1 MFKQILRLT
10 RLLTLNLFGINE
22 FRHTKDSTK
31 RKRYLILAS
40 IWVLVAIM
48 IISYSGSM
56 SYGLIKIGLGNII
69 PLYIYTVVSILI
81 FMFTMFKA
89 SSILFSMKTYAFLI
103 SLPVSKSS
111 IIISRFLSMY
121 VTNLLMA
128 LLVTIPSITVY
139 GFLENPKPSF
149 YLIFFIGMI
158 IAPLL
163 PLTIA
168 SIIGAVITAISV
180 RVKHKSIVQ
189 TVLMCILF
197 IILMAGSMLISN
209 SNNSLND
216 ELFKNMAQVMERQ
229 IGKFYPPALW
239 FNNAVYGAWS
249 YLLDIIV
256 LPIMIFILF
265 VAILQKHFQS
275 ICMKINT
282 FKTKNDYRIEN
293 LNSSSILI
301 TLLKKELKRYFASSI
316 YVTNTIVGYILAVLA
331 TVSFFIVGFDKLC
344 SLIGI
349 SNYSAMVR
357 SALPFFVALLMSITS
372 MTSSSISMEGK
383 TLWQIQTLP
392 VRRADIYI
400 SKIMANLAVAL
411 PFYVISTI
419 FACLSVEYN
428 PVEYIYIILIP
439 AVYILFIA
447 VVGITINLLF
457 PVLNWDN
464 EVRVVKQ
471 SASTF
476 ICMII
481 GALSALI
488 PIAFIILL
496 GESAVNQIR
505 LLTLIVISSAT
516 FIIYKTL
523 TLKIN

>member
-168 SIIGAVITAISV
+168 SIIGAVITEIGRASCWE
-180 RVKHKSIVQ
+180 RV
-189 TVLMCILF
+189 
-197 IILMAGSMLISN
+197 
-209 SNNSLND
+209 
-216 ELFKNMAQVMERQ
+216 
-229 IGKFYPPALW
+229 
-239 FNNAVYGAWS
+239 
-249 YLLDIIV
+249 
-256 LPIMIFILF
+256 
-265 VAILQKHFQS
+265 
-275 ICMKINT
+275 
-282 FKTKNDYRIEN
+282 
-293 LNSSSILI
+293 
-301 TLLKKELKRYFASSI
+301 
-316 YVTNTIVGYILAVLA
+316 
-331 TVSFFIVGFDKLC
+331 
-344 SLIGI
+344 
-349 SNYSAMVR
+349 
-357 SALPFFVALLMSITS
+357 
-372 MTSSSISMEGK
+372 
-383 TLWQIQTLP
+383 
-392 VRRADIYI
+392 
-400 SKIMANLAVAL
+400 
-411 PFYVISTI
+411 
-419 FACLSVEYN
+419 
-428 PVEYIYIILIP
+428 
-439 AVYILFIA
+439 
-447 VVGITINLLF
+447 
-457 PVLNWDN
+457 
-464 EVRVVKQ
+464 
-471 SASTF
+471 
-476 ICMII
+476 
-481 GALSALI
+481 
-488 PIAFIILL
+488 
-496 GESAVNQIR
+496 
-505 LLTLIVISSAT
+505 
-516 FIIYKTL
+516 
-523 TLKIN
+523 